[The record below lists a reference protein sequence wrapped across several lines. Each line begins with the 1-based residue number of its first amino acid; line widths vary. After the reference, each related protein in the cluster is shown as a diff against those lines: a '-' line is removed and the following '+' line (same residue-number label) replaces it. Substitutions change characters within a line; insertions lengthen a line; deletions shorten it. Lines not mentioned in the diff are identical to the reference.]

1 MQEKEY
7 GMGSPNND
15 QLKKSTFG
23 GMIWTLA
30 ERLCARLVSLV
41 VSIILARI
49 LMPEDY
55 SLVGIVMIFFTFCNV
70 FISGGLNNA
79 LIQKKDADALDYSTG
94 LFLNLS
100 VAAVLYL
107 VIYAA
112 APWIAGLYDKEILI
126 VLFRVMGLTFFV
138 NAIKS
143 VLSAYISSNLQFKK
157 FFFSTIVGTAISA
170 VVGVVMALKGYG
182 VWALVAQE
190 MTNSIMDTL
199 ILLITARMKIL
210 LRFSMERIAQLLR
223 YGWKILVSS
232 MITVLYDQLNPLIV
246 GFRFSAV
253 DLAYYTK
260 GNSFPSLINSTISDA
275 LASVLFPV
283 MSKVQDDKASVLGI
297 TRRYV
302 QVSSYVLFP
311 VMIGF
316 AAVADSFVELLLT
329 EKWLPAVPYIR
340 IFCISYMFNLIQVGN
355 LQAMKAIGRSD
366 VTLILEV
373 IKKSIYFA
381 IIFVFVFL
389 SDSPEVLALSSIV
402 CTVVASIVNT
412 YPNQK
417 LIGYSYG
424 GLVSDLLPNLL
435 ISLVMGAGVLTVGAF
450 GWPAYVRLPAQ
461 ILAGVGVYVFLSI
474 ATRNKN
480 YRYLLNYIL
489 KMLGRE

>member
-1 MQEKEY
+1 ME
-7 GMGSPNND
+7 SPNND

-30 ERLCARLVSLV
+30 ERLSARLVSLV
-41 VSIILARI
+41 VSIMLARI

-94 LFLNLS
+94 LYLNLA

-107 VIYAA
+107 LINLL
-112 APWIAGLYDKEILI
+112 APWIAGLYEKELLI
-126 VLFRVMGLTFFV
+126 PLFRVMSLTLFV
-138 NAIKS
+138 NAVKS
-143 VLSAYISSNLQFKK
+143 VLSAYISSKLQFKK
-157 FFFSTIVGTAISA
+157 FFFSTIIGTVISA
-170 VVGVVMALKGYG
+170 VVGVVMALRGYG

-190 MTNSIMDTL
+190 MTNSIIDTT
-199 ILLITARMKIL
+199 ILLITARMKVL
-210 LRFSMERIAQLLR
+210 FRFSVERIGQLLR
-223 YGWKILVSS
+223 YGWKILASS

-260 GNSFPSLINSTISDA
+260 GNSFPSLINSTISDS

-283 MSKVQDDKASVLGI
+283 MSKVQDDKESVLGI

-302 QVSSYVLFP
+302 QVSSFVLFP
-311 VMIGF
+311 VMVGF

-424 GLVSDLLPNLL
+424 GLISDLLPNLL
-435 ISLVMGAGVLTVGAF
+435 LSLVMGAGVLAVGQLN
-450 GWPAYVRLPAQ
+450 WPAYVLLPVQ
-461 ILAGVGVYVFLSI
+461 ILAGAAIYVCLSA
-474 ATRNKN
+474 ATKNKSFQ
-480 YRYLLNYIL
+480 YLLNYIL
-489 KMLGRE
+489 KMLGKE